1 MNELPSSCSAMTRIL
16 PNGNCMALLSFF
28 RSSSARPPAQQP
40 STLALQRLGA
50 SLSRGTTRS
59 QGPPPPVPAPTPAPL
74 PAQAPADAD
83 GVAAATEGA
92 RTNSSVVDLEGKPR
106 ADEIVLPAVRS
117 LEPKDVE
124 RSDDTDSQETC
135 FAKVVSP
142 KWSRPSK
149 QASRWRPPR
158 SVIAATSA
166 SFAKG
171 RRAANRLSPRPA
183 AGPPRPSSS
192 IPYLASRMRSFTA
205 SSLSSAARL
214 TALSLESCTDCTIGV
229 RGRFGAKR
237 QTLRYVAAVAALTD
251 RESELR

>member
-16 PNGNCMALLSFF
+16 PNGSCMAILSFL

-40 STLALQRLGA
+40 STLACQRLGA
-50 SLSRGTTRS
+50 PLSRGTTRS

-83 GVAAATEGA
+83 AGGVAAATEGA
-92 RTNSSVVDLEGKPR
+92 RTLSSVVDLEGKPS

-117 LEPKDVE
+117 LGPKDVE

-142 KWSRPSK
+142 WRSRPSK
-149 QASRWRPPR
+149 QASRSRPPP

-192 IPYLASRMRSFTA
+192 SPYLASRMRSFTA
-205 SSLSSAARL
+205 SSLSSAASL

-229 RGRFGAKR
+229 RGAVRGEEADDAILRCNGGAH
-237 QTLRYVAAVAALTD
+237 
-251 RESELR
+251 